1 MPNKFVTGPEII
13 SGSYN
18 GSFYRSNNK
27 LCCSNCHNAS
37 LVPKIERESFSTVP
51 PDPRSGLHPR
61 SHEMMTRRLHLRPRL
76 LPPAIVRRQTFHVR
90 E

>member
-37 LVPKIERESFSTVP
+37 LVPKIERESFC
-51 PDPRSGLHPR
+51 
-61 SHEMMTRRLHLRPRL
+61 
-76 LPPAIVRRQTFHVR
+76 RQNR
-90 E
+90 EVGYTHDLMR